1 MKKHRKVNLVH
12 LIGTINSESKLHELP
27 NGRRLVKLTLYTE
40 ESYLDHHGNKKFRKN
55 WHNIAAWGRWV
66 QVLKE
71 CGSVGTKVAIE
82 GRLVSCF
89 FQHNGSKHMKT
100 EIEIN
105 DLIIL

>member
-1 MKKHRKVNLVH
+1 MNLVH

-27 NGRRLVKLTLYTE
+27 NGRRLVRLTLYTE

-55 WHNIAAWGRWV
+55 WHNLSAWGRWV

-71 CGSVGTKVAIE
+71 CGPVGTKVAIE
-82 GRLVSCF
+82 GRLVSYF
-89 FQHNGSKHMKT
+89 FQQNGSKHMKT